1 MNPMASSKGLPAHLA
16 AARQRDS
23 NDKLARVEKLRDKI
37 KADAKA
43 GRLSWKYVDQLGLA
57 SFCLEAG
64 VSENYLNGKRLR
76 EGIKPEIKALIAKLK
91 RQMNEAA
98 SEELNP
104 DGAPD
109 TQKLQDLQ
117 VQNARLVSML
127 HAARLQLHSQ
137 RQIIKS
143 LRERCAPKVVSLVR
157 D

>member
-1 MNPMASSKGLPAHLA
+1 MASSKGLPAHLA

-23 NDKLARVEKLRDKI
+23 NDKLARVKKLRDKI

-43 GRLSWKYVDQLGLA
+43 GRLTRKYVNQLGLA

-104 DGAPD
+104 DGASIPKSYKICKFR
-109 TQKLQDLQ
+109 TPVSRACCTLQGFNFILKG
-117 VQNARLVSML
+117 R
-127 HAARLQLHSQ
+127 
-137 RQIIKS
+137 S
-143 LRERCAPKVVSLVR
+143 LRA
-157 D
+157 